1 MTEKMQ
7 NSEVMGRDI
16 SRPVETMELDG
27 VTYTLVH
34 DLNSFRVAED
44 VYELQYGRN
53 VNFGEIA
60 THLAAGRIGAIMA
73 VLYGALVSGGMQMAW
88 KDFNAKFR
96 LTDIPGFKGQ
106 MLANVRKALPEVD
119 EKAEEAAQGPQ

>member
-1 MTEKMQ
+1 MMEMMQ
-7 NSEVMGRDI
+7 NSEIVGRDI

-53 VNFGEIA
+53 TNFGEIA

-73 VLYGALVSGGMQMAW
+73 VLYGALVSGGMKMAW
-88 KDFNAKFR
+88 KDFYVKFR
-96 LTDIPGFKGQ
+96 LTDIPGFKEQ
-106 MLANVRKALPEVD
+106 LLENVRKALPEVD
-119 EKAEEAAQGPQ
+119 EKAEAAEQGPQ